1 VNPLLIAVPYGITI
15 LLIIAIT
22 AIVITR
28 YALDGTDSKDKA
40 RVLTALAEVVRA
52 LRGKR

>member
-1 VNPLLIAVPYGITI
+1 MNPLLIAVLCGVVI
-15 LLIIAIT
+15 LLIIAWT
-22 AIVITR
+22 AIVIAR
-28 YALDGTDSKDKA
+28 YALDGTDSEDRA

>member
-1 VNPLLIAVPYGITI
+1 VDPLLLAALCGLVI
-15 LLIIAIT
+15 LLIVAVTAVLIA
-22 AIVITR
+22 R
-28 YALDGTDSKDKA
+28 YALDGTDSRDRA